1 MWTHV
6 CLSGGRWF
14 TFNKNNTCYLT
25 SIAGHYSSTLL
36 HGSRVVKI
44 IAPIRSMSHDISNC
58 GQRTQLH
65 FNKATRVMREV
76 QITFILRDC
85 KGSFV
90 TPHGALRVKGV
101 VKKAMWIDIWWIG
114 VQRWLMSRY
123 GVGWLVLDHP
133 GLRVILYFT
142 RHNTF
147 PSVPWTPTSNPPF
160 SVYLAPN
167 KSIFLL
173 FVEFLTMGC
182 SVMGRYGPGL

>member
-1 MWTHV
+1 MFV
-6 CLSGGRWF
+6 CQGVVDLHLIRTINVIWLRLQD
-14 TFNKNNTCYLT
+14 T
-25 SIAGHYSSTLL
+25 TLL
-36 HGSRVVKI
+36 LYYSGSRVVKI
-44 IAPIRSMSHDISNC
+44 IAHIRSMFHDISNC

-101 VKKAMWIDIWWIG
+101 VKKAMGIDIWWIG

-147 PSVPWTPTSNPPF
+147 PSVPSTPTSNPPF
-160 SVYLAPN
+160 Y
-167 KSIFLL
+167 IF
-173 FVEFLTMGC
+173 
-182 SVMGRYGPGL
+182 GPEQIDFFFCLSSF